1 MKEEMGLEMNVLQM
15 ASVGLTMISN
25 PDVNK
30 MQVEG
35 QDAYINNVYYYE
47 PLEESVQSIRDALDL
62 SMWGT
67 VR

>member
-1 MKEEMGLEMNVLQM
+1 MGLEMNVLQM

-25 PDVNK
+25 PEVNK

-47 PLEESVQSIRDALDL
+47 PLEESVQEIRDALDL
-62 SMWGT
+62 SVWGT